1 MFVIIGLIL
10 YVVYVILATKAL
22 LTLPKKSLTVFQAL
36 LLVVFSAPII
46 PQVIIGRFRYNKWIT
61 VTSILILS
69 LSWICLTAE

>member
-10 YVVYVILATKAL
+10 YIIYVIVATKAL
-22 LTLPKKSLTVFQAL
+22 LTYPKIGLTVFQAV
-36 LLVVFSAPII
+36 LLVLFSAPII
-46 PQVIIGRFRYNKWIT
+46 PQVVIGKFSRNKWIT